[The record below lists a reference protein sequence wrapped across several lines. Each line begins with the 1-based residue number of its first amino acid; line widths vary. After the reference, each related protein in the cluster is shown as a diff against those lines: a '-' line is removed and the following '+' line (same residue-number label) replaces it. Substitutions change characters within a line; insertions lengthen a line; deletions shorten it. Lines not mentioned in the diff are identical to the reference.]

1 MLLQRDAFTKYFPL
15 PLRTIKLARER
26 GREGNQYYFVLQ
38 SLRKVKVLP
47 STTSYNKACTAG
59 ERGREG
65 NQYYFELQSLQ
76 KAKLAQGK
84 EGARGQPVLL
94 RTTNLV
100 ES

>member
-26 GREGNQYYFVLQ
+26 IER
-38 SLRKVKVLP
+38 P
-47 STTSYNKACTAG
+47 TSTTSYYKACAKLK
-59 ERGREG
+59 
-65 NQYYFELQSLQ
+65 YFPVLLRTT
-76 KAKLAQGK
+76 KLAQGK
-84 EGARGQPVLL
+84 EGVRGQPVLL